1 MKETFD
7 KAFDQLCIFE
17 GYSSNVHGDPGGR
30 TLWGI
35 AEKYHP
41 HEVSLMLN
49 MTPDDAKAYAKAFYE
64 KEYWDALGCD
74 DLPAP
79 LDMICFDTAVNPGP
93 SVVRKILT
101 ETQDWKDFL
110 FKRLF
115 YYYLTEA
122 HPEKNS
128 SGMGHRCLTLWG
140 KNKGRSEHDH
150 RNCLPSQRRA
160 GGNSLFMTKT

>member
-1 MKETFD
+1 MKESFD

-17 GYSSNVHGDPGGR
+17 GYSSNLKGDPGGR

-41 HEVSLMLN
+41 HEVALMLN

-64 KEYWDALGCD
+64 REYWDALGCD

-79 LDMICFDTAVNPGP
+79 LDAICFDTAVNPGP
-93 SVVRKILT
+93 SVARKILN
-101 ETQDWKDFL
+101 ETRDWKDFL

-115 YYYLTEA
+115 YYSTDVQT
-122 HPEKNS
+122 HPEKEKFFRGWVN
-128 SGMGHRCLTLWG
+128 RCLTLWG
-140 KNKGRSEHDH
+140 KNKGG
-150 RNCLPSQRRA
+150 A
-160 GGNSLFMTKT
+160 